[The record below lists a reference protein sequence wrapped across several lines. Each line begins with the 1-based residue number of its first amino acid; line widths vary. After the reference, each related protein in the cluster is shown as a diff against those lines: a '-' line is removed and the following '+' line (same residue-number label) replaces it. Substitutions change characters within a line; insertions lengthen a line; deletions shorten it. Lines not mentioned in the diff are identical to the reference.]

1 MRLAPTRSTSR
12 LRAPLAASLAETEA
26 EAEAEAEARA
36 GRASCCCRHTCGGGG
51 VMIGSKWAVHE

>member
-12 LRAPLAASLAETEA
+12 LRALLAASLAET
-26 EAEAEAEARA
+26 EAEAEARA

-51 VMIGSKWAVHE
+51 VMIGSKWAAHE

>member
-26 EAEAEAEARA
+26 EAEARA
-36 GRASCCCRHTCGGGG
+36 GRASCCCRHMCGGGG

>member
-12 LRAPLAASLAETEA
+12 LRALLAASLAET